1 LQIVFFFKAAMS
13 EPFLDTSADL
23 PVPLKTSERLGS
35 CPGFLRA
42 PLQSFHWKVIGFPE
56 LSID

>member
-1 LQIVFFFKAAMS
+1 MS

-23 PVPLKTSERLGS
+23 PVRLKTSERLGS
-35 CPGFLRA
+35 YPGFLRA
-42 PLQSFHWKVIGFPE
+42 PLQSFLWKVIGFQE